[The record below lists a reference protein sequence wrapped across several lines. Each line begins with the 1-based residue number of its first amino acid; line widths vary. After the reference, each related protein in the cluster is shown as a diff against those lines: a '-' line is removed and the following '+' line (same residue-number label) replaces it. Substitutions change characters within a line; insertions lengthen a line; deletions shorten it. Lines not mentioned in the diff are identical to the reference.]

1 VDANAVVPQLP
12 PGDTT
17 SGGNS
22 IVRAMAVLCNINPS
36 NLSCGWRQ
44 QWSSWSDWCHA
55 DKMESRWQL
64 VVAVAMAA
72 PIQNNIEK
80 GKEEKVHCK
89 KLVAALDIKKINN
102 RKVLFVAIFPP
113 TMTDKPTCQ

>member
-1 VDANAVVPQLP
+1 VDAKAVVPQLP

-17 SGGNS
+17 SGGS
-22 IVRAMAVLCNINPS
+22 SKVRAMAVLCNINPS
-36 NLSCGWRQ
+36 NLSCGRRR

-102 RKVLFVAIFPP
+102 RKVFLCCYFPS
-113 TMTDKPTCQ
+113 DNVG